1 MKKSL
6 IALAVLGAV
15 GVAHAQTA
23 VVIDGSIDTS
33 IVNRSNAV
41 GSNVTG
47 LASSQRN
54 TNYIGISGTED
65 IGGGLKGIFQ
75 IRTNFGSD
83 ASSTAGSNLGDQ
95 NVWLGLQG
103 GFGTVKLGRDL
114 TPQFLQVSAYST
126 FGTGFLNNRAS
137 MNSGSVDARWNNS
150 VQYVTPRLAGFGL
163 QVMVAPRNENQ
174 VGFPSGAANFTTGIP
189 AATVG
194 GFGMPVSARLT
205 YGAGPASAGLAVTR
219 NGSAGDSTVWNLGG
233 SYNFGFATVKAQFE
247 RDNNTLAAGAAGSG
261 FAGGAALGARDV
273 CNAWLVA
280 AEGGVPGT
288 AIVLRAQYAKRNNAT
303 ISSPFEKAWGLGAD
317 YNLSKRTVAY
327 LYFGKYDIG
336 AASTAAASVAPV
348 NAASNASTATGS
360 YRDTVLGIRHAF

>member
-6 IALAVLGAV
+6 IALAVLGAA

-33 IVNRSNAV
+33 VVQRAPTS
-41 GSNVTG
+41 GSNTWG

-83 ASSTAGSNLGDQ
+83 AVNNSNAAGIGATTVGDQ

-126 FGTGFLNNRAS
+126 FGTGFANNRSSLNA
-137 MNSGSVDARWNNS
+137 GSVDARWNNS
-150 VQYVTPRLAGFGL
+150 IQYVTPSLAGFGL
-163 QVMVAPRNENQ
+163 QVMVAPRNENTTAFSTTGG
-174 VGFPSGAANFTTGIP
+174 VNFTSGYTAGILS
-189 AATVG
+189 
-194 GFGMPVSARLT
+194 GFGTPVSARLT
-205 YGAGPASAGLAVTR
+205 YGAGPASAGLAMTR
-219 NGSAGDSTVWNLGG
+219 NGSAGADTVWNLGG
-233 SYNFGFATVKAQFE
+233 SYNFGIATLKAQYE
-247 RDNNTLAAGAAGSG
+247 RDNNSLPALGVTGAGAV
-261 FAGGAALGARDV
+261 AGGGKV
-273 CNAWLVA
+273 GNAWLVA

-288 AIVLRAQYAKRNNAT
+288 AVVLRAQYAKRSTAT
-303 ISSPFEKAWGLGAD
+303 LVSPFEKSWGVGAD

-327 LYFGKYDIG
+327 LYFGRQEIPI
-336 AASTAAASVAPV
+336 A
-348 NAASNASTATGS
+348 TATTGLGS
-360 YRDTVLGIRHAF
+360 QRDTVLGLRHAF

>member
-6 IALAVLGAV
+6 LALAVLGTV

-23 VVIDGSIDTS
+23 IVIDGSIDTA
-33 IVNRSNAV
+33 IQYRQQAV
-41 GSNVTG
+41 GSNTLG

-75 IRTNFGSD
+75 IRTNYGSD
-83 ASSTAGSNLGDQ
+83 ASSTTGTNVGDQ

-114 TPQFLQVSAYST
+114 NPQFLQVSAYST
-126 FGTGFLNNRAS
+126 FGTGFLNNRNS

-150 VQYVTPRLAGFGL
+150 VQYVTPSLAGFGL
-163 QVMVAPRNENQ
+163 QVMVAPRNENTTAL
-174 VGFPSGAANFTTGIP
+174 GTAGATNFTVNSGYT
-189 AATVG
+189 AAQLA

-219 NGSAGDSTVWNLGG
+219 NGSAGPDTVWNLGG
-233 SYNFGFATVKAQFE
+233 SYNFGVATVKAQYE
-247 RDNNTLAAGAAGSG
+247 RDNNTRGAG
-261 FAGGAALGARDV
+261 FLNGAALGATDV
-273 CNAWLVA
+273 KNAWLVA
-280 AEGGVPGT
+280 AEGGIPGT
-288 AIVLRAQYAKRNNAT
+288 AVVLRAQYAKRNTAT
-303 ISSPFEKAWGLGAD
+303 LISPFEKAYGVGAD

-327 LYFGKYDIG
+327 LYYGKYDLG
-336 AASTAAASVAPV
+336 AATSAATSTGAG
-348 NAASNASTATGS
+348 TATGS

>member
-6 IALAVLGAV
+6 LALAVLGTV

-23 VVIDGSIDTS
+23 VVIDGSIDTA
-33 IVNRSNAV
+33 IQYRQQAR
-41 GSNVTG
+41 GSNTLG

-83 ASSTAGSNLGDQ
+83 ASSASSIGDQ

-126 FGTGFLNNRAS
+126 FGTGFLNNRSS

-150 VQYVTPRLAGFGL
+150 VQYVTPNLAGFGL
-163 QVMVAPRNENQ
+163 QVMVAPRNEI
-174 VGFPSGAANFTTGIP
+174 GAAGVGNNFTVNGAFVSP
-189 AATVG
+189 GALDS
-194 GFGMPVSARLT
+194 FGMPVSARAT
-205 YGAGPASAGLAVTR
+205 YGAGPLSAGLAVTR
-219 NGSAGDSTVWNLGG
+219 NGSAGPDTVWNLGG
-233 SYNFGFATVKAQFE
+233 SYNFGVATIKAQYE
-247 RDNNTLAAGAAGSG
+247 RDNNSRGIAFASNAAGTAGVAAAGTP
-261 FAGGAALGARDV
+261 DV
-273 CNAWLVA
+273 GNAWLVA
-280 AEGGVPGT
+280 AEGGIPGT
-288 AIVLRAQYAKRNNAT
+288 AVVLRAQYSKRNTAT
-303 ISSPFEKAWGLGAD
+303 AQSPFEKAYGIGAD

-327 LYFGKYDIG
+327 LYWGKYDIG
-336 AASTAAASVAPV
+336 AAGTAAASF
-348 NAASNASTATGS
+348 AANTGTGS
-360 YRDTVLGIRHAF
+360 YRDTALGIRHAF

>member
-6 IALAVLGAV
+6 LALAVLGTV
-15 GVAHAQTA
+15 GLAHAQTA
-23 VVIDGSIDTS
+23 VVIDGSIDTA
-33 IVNRSNAV
+33 IQYRQQAV
-41 GSNVTG
+41 GSNTLG
-47 LASSQRN
+47 LAASQRN

-83 ASSTAGSNLGDQ
+83 AARNDGTASTVLGDQ

-126 FGTGFLNNRAS
+126 FGTGFLNNRAL

-150 VQYVTPRLAGFGL
+150 VQYVTPSLAGFGL
-163 QVMVAPRNENQ
+163 QVMVAPRNEN
-174 VGFPSGAANFTTGIP
+174 AATLGTAGGTNFTVNSGLTP
-189 AATVG
+189 AQLAAL
-194 GFGMPVSARLT
+194 GMPVSARAT
-205 YGAGPASAGLAVTR
+205 YGAGPLSAGLAVTR
-219 NGSAGDSTVWNLGG
+219 NGSAGPDAVWNLGG
-233 SYNFGFATVKAQFE
+233 SYNFGIATIKAQYE
-247 RDNNTLAAGAAGSG
+247 RDQNTRGAGAASV
-261 FAGGAALGARDV
+261 GGVGTALGATDV
-273 CNAWLVA
+273 GNAWLVA

-288 AIVLRAQYAKRNNAT
+288 AVVLRAQYSKRNTAT
-303 ISSPFEKAWGLGAD
+303 LQSPFEKAYGLGAD

-327 LYFGKYDIG
+327 LYWGSYDIG
-336 AASTAAASVAPV
+336 AATTTATATAAG
-348 NAASNASTATGS
+348 TATGR